1 MQTAVFS
8 SSSSTTHARRDV
20 LAVRME
26 DAALNATV
34 VREQMLYDGWLLRWA
49 DAKAKRARSVNLIGP
64 SLGDLEE
71 KLAFCRDLYRQRGQP
86 LIFRMTSVAPDPHL
100 DQDLAQRGYNAFG
113 NTSVMSAPI
122 AASGDADAE
131 VCAMPRMEHV
141 DTATFANATGD
152 LRAYAPGHVREHA
165 QRLAAIA
172 VPCARLIARDTAGRP
187 VAAGMAVID
196 GELVG
201 IFDVVV
207 DETLRRRGY
216 ARALVNHL
224 IALGRQG
231 GAHTAYLQV
240 EFTNVAARTLYH
252 SLGFGDRYEYW
263 YRAPQNN

>member
-1 MQTAVFS
+1 MQTAAP
-8 SSSSTTHARRDV
+8 SSSTIHARRDA

-64 SLGDLEE
+64 SMGDLEE
-71 KLAFCRDLYRQRGQP
+71 KLAFCRDFYRRQGQP
-86 LIFRMTSVAPDPHL
+86 LIFRMTSVAPDPLL
-100 DQDLAQRGYNAFG
+100 DQALTQRGYTVFSTTA
-113 NTSVMSAPI
+113 VMSAPI
-122 AASGDADAE
+122 AAVAATDASAPLRLE
-131 VCAMPRMEHV
+131 YA
-141 DTATFANATGD
+141 DTALFASVTGD
-152 LRAYAPGHVREHA
+152 LRAYAPEHVREHQ

-172 VPCARLIARDTAGRP
+172 VPCARIIARDGAGRP
-187 VAAGMAVID
+187 VGAGMAVVD
-196 GELVG
+196 GELLG

-207 DETLRRRGY
+207 DESQRRRGY

-224 IALGRQG
+224 IALGRQD